1 VSQDVIELLNKKHIK
16 FHSLHKTNTVL
27 DKEKIEFE
35 NGGKINYGLLIGIP
49 PHKVLAVIRTQKLGE
64 NSRKRRQL
72 I

>member
-1 VSQDVIELLNKKHIK
+1 MNQDVIELLNKKHIK

-35 NGGKINYGLLIGIP
+35 NGDKVNYGLLIGIP
-49 PHKVLAVIRTQKLGE
+49 PHKVLAVIRMQKLGE
-64 NSRKRRQL
+64 NSRKRRRL